1 MKSTMP
7 SPSQMQMG
15 LERELRADRN
25 NVSGITVSSP
35 HQNRPHRACFG
46 VLNSQRKADEKVS
59 SGINLGEVQPLQDE
73 NIIFQKDMVD
83 GLRFVLKAVHG
94 EIIDAHQAQ
103 AAGDAKA
110 GGMGREEYIIAEKCW
125 FTHQPSL
132 AVIGLE

>member
-1 MKSTMP
+1 LIRVHSH
-7 SPSQMQMG
+7 
-15 LERELRADRN
+15 
-25 NVSGITVSSP
+25 SP
-35 HQNRPHRACFG
+35 HQNCPYRACFG
-46 VLNSQRKADEKVS
+46 IFYGKRQADEKIS
-59 SGINLGEVQPLQDE
+59 AARSLGEVQPLQDE

-83 GLRFVLKAVHG
+83 GLRFVFKAVHG